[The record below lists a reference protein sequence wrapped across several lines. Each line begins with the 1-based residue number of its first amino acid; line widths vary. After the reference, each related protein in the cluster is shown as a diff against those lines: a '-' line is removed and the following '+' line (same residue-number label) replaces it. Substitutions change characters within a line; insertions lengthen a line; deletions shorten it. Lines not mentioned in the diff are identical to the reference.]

1 MYPFNFMEQFEF
13 LNTDVATERF
23 NDLEWRLD
31 GDLWGLFIVLI
42 KFGFIEFVSRNI
54 CRFDLLYG
62 LVVGFCDLEL
72 LKKVLFRDSRTELK
86 KRPHEI

>member
-1 MYPFNFMEQFEF
+1 MEQFEF
-13 LNTDVATERF
+13 LNTDVAIERF

-42 KFGFIEFVSRNI
+42 KFGFIEFVSWNI
-54 CRFDLLYG
+54 CRFDLLNG